1 MNKIGSFP
9 AWRKFDKVVNLHLW
23 RRVKGA
29 GGGGGEVG
37 GWLTAKGT
45 WGGAQEGASCGRKL
59 FSLVNH
65 QRLDWK

>member
-29 GGGGGEVG
+29 GGGGG
-37 GWLTAKGT
+37 GWGVAHSEGNLGRGT
-45 WGGAQEGASCGRKL
+45 GRCILWQKVI
-59 FSLVNH
+59 FPCESP
-65 QRLDWK
+65 KA